1 MKISDILINEAPA
14 ANKKTGKVPPQPTL
28 NGKPST
34 GPKGQAWLKK
44 YGATHNPDGTPKAA
58 AAPVQVA
65 PQQGGGLTGQ
75 NAPGVAPEV
84 GVAQA
89 SSGTT
94 PDPVP
99 PQEPTPTP
107 APTPAVTPPPE
118 KNALGVQ
125 AQAGGAFGQ
134 QTPQA
139 DVSRAPTE
147 PVQEPTP
154 APTPAPAQAQ
164 KQQPPGLVSATT
176 AQGSSTPNGPT
187 AQANPTGTGI
197 GANAQVNPDTGASTV
212 APPVKSG
219 TGSTWTTGSGT
230 PLGSTT
236 DDEFAWLRANP
247 ANMMNRGAYPGP
259 GKWDPKTGRT
269 KRESIEYHERDNQ
282 LLQRMR
288 QIAGLK

>member
-14 ANKKTGKVPPQPTL
+14 ATGKVPPQPTL
-28 NGKPST
+28 KGKPST

-44 YGATHNPDGTPKAA
+44 YGATHNPDGTPKS
-58 AAPVQVA
+58 APAPAQVA
-65 PQQGGGLTGQ
+65 PQQGNGLTGQ

-89 SSGTT
+89 SSNTT

-99 PQEPTPTP
+99 AQEPTPAPAP
-107 APTPAVTPPPE
+107 APTTPPPQA
-118 KNALGVQ
+118 NPLGVQ

-147 PVQEPTP
+147 P
-154 APTPAPAQAQ
+154 APAPAEPAPASAPATKQA
-164 KQQPPGLVSATT
+164 PPGLSSATT
-176 AQGSSTPNGPT
+176 AQGSSAPTGPT
-187 AQANPTGTGI
+187 AQANPDGTGI
-197 GANAQVNPDTGASTV
+197 GANAQVNPDTNLSTQAKPVTTASGAKTNI
-212 APPVKSG
+212 
-219 TGSTWTTGSGT
+219 TTAS
-230 PLGSTT
+230 
-236 DDEFAWLRANP
+236 DDELAWRSKQTGMVNFS
-247 ANMMNRGAYPGP
+247 AYPGP

-288 QIAGLK
+288 QIAGLR